1 MKRWIV
7 ALVVSLVFAGALC
20 AAGLFTPPEAGGQ
33 EAKSDG
39 KYMGVEKC
47 KKCHEAKA
55 AGSQYS
61 KWKETKH
68 AKAWD
73 ALATDEAKKVAKEK
87 GIDDPQKSDACV
99 KCHVTGHGVDAAKF
113 DKSFDPKLGIQ
124 CESCHG
130 PAEKH
135 IKARMADEDE
145 DEKSIHAK
153 AQKEMPLPD
162 MKTLCVKCHNADS
175 PSIEKSTFWN
185 KEKKEFDV
193 EKAIKEIEHPNP
205 KWHK

>member
-55 AGSQYS
+55 AGSQYT
-61 KWKETKH
+61 KWKESKH

-73 ALATDEAKKVAKEK
+73 ALATEEAKKIAKEK

-99 KCHVTGHGVDAAKF
+99 KCHVTGHGLDAARF
-113 DKSFDPKLGIQ
+113 D
-124 CESCHG
+124 
-130 PAEKH
+130 
-135 IKARMADEDE
+135 ARGAASLIVGGVVRRCLRHADL
-145 DEKSIHAK
+145 AK
-153 AQKEMPLPD
+153 AP
-162 MKTLCVKCHNADS
+162 
-175 PSIEKSTFWN
+175 
-185 KEKKEFDV
+185 
-193 EKAIKEIEHPNP
+193 HPG
-205 KWHK
+205 KR